1 MMKFLLS
8 KHSRSIFIFA
18 LLSLFMCM
26 AAGKASAA
34 GLNPVVKID
43 KTSYT
48 SSGTEVTLKL
58 WMFNWKYAAF
68 SPKQY
73 NARFTGDVYLYIDD
87 KEVANLNEMWL
98 LISGSSYTFFKD
110 EPGIVGK
117 SSGIN
122 LDGTNVGTAQF
133 QDFKSGQSYPYNSN
147 TTDDSWSTVDLKL
160 SFNKSFSYYGHKITV
175 KGKWQ
180 DQSSGT
186 LVAKDVALDNDI
198 NGFVRPIN
206 LKAQPSGGNMVFSW
220 EQEGYNPSASTLGK
234 WIVYKRE
241 GDNNVKLGEVA
252 ANEHSLSIE
261 KKQYSCSNGYIMTF
275 LPNVCEGEETVCGL
289 TTTIA
294 ATGHQLK
301 DDICQMCGHSFFR
314 YHTSDGNKVDI
325 SRRDFGAN
333 VVSHEV
339 VDGECVIEFDAP
351 ITKIPQYAFKTTKL
365 VGELRIPNTV
375 TSIQDYA
382 FNLCTGLTGN
392 LVIPNSVTEIG
403 NNAFYKCTGFNGTL
417 TLSSNLKTIGDNA
430 FYECSGFTGSLTLPN
445 SVTTIGRSAFIFCNS
460 FTNLELPKAL
470 SAIPYQAF
478 RNCSGLSGNLV
489 IPDGVTE
496 IGEYAFYG
504 CPGFKGTLKLS
515 SNLKTIGKYAFYS
528 CSGFTKI
535 EFPETMSLNVIPE
548 WTFWGCTSLS
558 GNLVIPNSV
567 TKIGDNAFYN
577 CKGFNGTLTLSN
589 NLKVIGE
596 NAFEQCSGF
605 TGALTLPNSLTTI
618 ESMTFMGCS
627 GFTGNLTIPN
637 SVTTIGSYAFNNC
650 SGFTGDLIIP
660 NSVTKIG
667 NEAFS
672 DCSGFT
678 GNLTIT
684 NSVTTIGNYT
694 FFRCSGF
701 TGDLIIPNSVTTIGI
716 EAFSYCSEFKGNL
729 TIPNSVTTI
738 EERAFL
744 GCSGF
749 TGNLTIPN
757 SVTTIGPSAFFGCS
771 GFKGNLTISNSV
783 TTIGKQAFYECY
795 GFTGDLT
802 IPNSVTTIENSTFEN
817 CFGFKGKLTI
827 PNSVTTIG
835 NSAFGGCFGFTG
847 KLTIPNSVT
856 TIGNSAFG
864 GCSGFTG
871 KLTIPNSVTTIG
883 YSAFGGCSGFTGD
896 LIIPNSVTTIGNLA
910 FRGCSG
916 FTGDLS
922 LPKSLEI
929 VGSLSF
935 TNCKK
940 IKTIKF
946 QSLPKVLDG
955 SLDNYRNY
963 KAIFS
968 LSDDSYISPEATGTV
983 NAISYTRQMSN
994 DWGTLVLPYPL
1005 TLTGDEPYRLYAIST
1020 VSEDELVLKQLEG
1033 VVDAG
1038 TPCVVHRN
1046 NKESELSFKANNAD
1060 IKKVMYVLSVG
1071 DNMTFSGTYW
1081 PKEVTDGYVIAKDCF
1096 WNVEELKN
1104 SSSVKGVKVN
1114 PFRAWLDGT
1123 SANAPA
1129 QLSMRIDGSTT
1140 GINAIDALNDA
1151 EAEYYDLSGKRLDEP
1166 QRGVNIV
1173 RMKSGKTMKIII
1185 K

>member
-1 MMKFLLS
+1 MKKTINS

-48 SSGTEVTLKL
+48 SSGTEVTLRL
-58 WMFNWKYAAF
+58 WMFNWKYVAIN
-68 SPKQY
+68 PKQY

-110 EPGIVGK
+110 EPGTVGK

-133 QDFKSGQSYPYNSN
+133 QDFKSGQTYPYNSN
-147 TTDDSWSTVDLKL
+147 TTENSWYTVDLKL

-180 DQSSGT
+180 DQTSGS
-186 LVAKDVALDNDI
+186 LVEKDVALDNTI

-206 LKAQPSGGNMVFSW
+206 LKAQPSGDKTVFSW
-220 EQEGYNPSASTLGK
+220 EQQGYNSSASTDGM
-234 WIVYKRE
+234 WIVYKHE
-241 GDNNVKLGEVA
+241 GDNNVKVGEVA
-252 ANEHSLSIE
+252 VNEHSLSIE
-261 KKQYSCSNGYIMTF
+261 KKQYSCSNDYIMTF
-275 LPNVCEGEETVCGL
+275 LPNVCKGEETVCGL
-289 TTTIA
+289 TTTFT

-301 DDICQMCGHSFFR
+301 DDICQMCGHSYFR

-351 ITKIPQYAFKTTKL
+351 ITRIPQYAFKTTKL

-478 RNCSGLSGNLV
+478 RGCSGLSGDLV

-496 IGEYAFYG
+496 IGEYAFHS

-596 NAFEQCSGF
+596 YAFERCSGF
-605 TGALTLPNSLTTI
+605 TGNLTLPNSVTTI
-618 ESMTFMGCS
+618 GSSAFYNCYGFTGNLTLPNSVTTIGSSAFSNCYGFTGNLTIPNSVTTIGNWAFENCTGFTGVLTIPNSVTTIGSSAFQKCYGFTGDLTIPNSVTTIGEAAFYNCYGFTGNLTIPNLVTNIENFAFYNCS

-637 SVTTIGSYAFNNC
+637 SVTTIGNSAFENC
-650 SGFTGDLIIP
+650 Y
-660 NSVTKIG
+660 
-667 NEAFS
+667 
-672 DCSGFT
+672 GFT
-678 GNLTIT
+678 GNLTLP
-684 NSVTTIGNYT
+684 NSVTTIGNT
-694 FFRCSGF
+694 
-701 TGDLIIPNSVTTIGI
+701 
-716 EAFSYCSEFKGNL
+716 AFCN
-729 TIPNSVTTI
+729 
-738 EERAFL
+738 
-744 GCSGF
+744 CSGF

-757 SVTTIGPSAFFGCS
+757 SVTTIGNGAFENG
-771 GFKGNLTISNSV
+771 
-783 TTIGKQAFYECY
+783 Y
-795 GFTGDLT
+795 GFTG
-802 IPNSVTTIENSTFEN
+802 
-817 CFGFKGKLTI
+817 
-827 PNSVTTIG
+827 
-835 NSAFGGCFGFTG
+835 
-847 KLTIPNSVT
+847 
-856 TIGNSAFG
+856 
-864 GCSGFTG
+864 
-871 KLTIPNSVTTIG
+871 
-883 YSAFGGCSGFTGD
+883 Y
-896 LIIPNSVTTIGNLA
+896 
-910 FRGCSG
+910 
-916 FTGDLS
+916 LS
-922 LPKSLEI
+922 FPKSL
-929 VGSLSF
+929 
-935 TNCKK
+935 KK
-940 IKTIKF
+940 IGTGVFRSSNNIHTVNF
-946 QSLPKVLDG
+946 QSLPEGISGNLGWQTMIVNL
-955 SLDNYRNY
+955 
-963 KAIFS
+963 A
-968 LSDDSYISPEATGTV
+968 DDSYISDLASGTV
-983 NAISYTRQMSN
+983 DAISYTRQISN
-994 DWGTLVLPYPL
+994 DWGTLVLPYSL
-1005 TLTGDEPYRLYAIST
+1005 TLTGSEPYRLYAISA

-1033 VVDAG
+1033 VVAAG
-1038 TPCVVHRN
+1038 TPCVVKRN
-1046 NKESELSFKANNAD
+1046 GSEAELTFSANTAE
-1060 IKKVMYVLSVG
+1060 L
-1071 DNMTFSGTYW
+1071 NMAINDQPMDGMKFSGTYW
-1081 PKEVTDGYVIAKDCF
+1081 TKDVTNGYIIAKDRF
-1096 WNVEELKN
+1096 WNVEKL
-1104 SSSVKGVKVN
+1104 KGVGSVTAVKVG
-1114 PFRAWLDGT
+1114 PFRAWLSGT

-1129 QLSMRIDGSTT
+1129 QLSMRIDDNTT
-1140 GINAIDALNDA
+1140 GINATEVLDALNDA

-1166 QRGVNIV
+1166 QKGVNIV
-1173 RMKSGKTMKIII
+1173 RMKSGKTKKIII